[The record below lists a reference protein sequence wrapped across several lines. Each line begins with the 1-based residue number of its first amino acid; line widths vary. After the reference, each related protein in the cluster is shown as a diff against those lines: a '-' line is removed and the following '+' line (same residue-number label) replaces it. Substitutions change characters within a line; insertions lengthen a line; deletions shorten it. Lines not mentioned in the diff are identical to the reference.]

1 MAFALVYTAEH
12 YFVDI
17 LLGWAYALIGFW
29 VVNVLADRLA
39 ARRSPPRAEQPAQER
54 GSPARS

>member
-17 LLGWAYALIGFW
+17 LLGWAYAAIGFW
-29 VVNVLADRLA
+29 VVNRLADRLA
-39 ARRSPPRAEQPAQER
+39 ARRSAPRAEQPV
-54 GSPARS
+54 